1 MPLKL
6 KHLMLHGLWL
16 YPDTE
21 YGEQILAFSE
31 AILRYHSPND
41 YIAHYR
47 RAEGYRRMAAIE
59 AAPRS
64 DVFSGHTVRS
74 RDDFYAE
81 ALHSVQMAIK
91 NLPADAT
98 ALHGEFVSY
107 RMMIATERQVQ
118 NSIQGRVDAELA
130 HVGAEVER
138 MSERIEAESR
148 NSLLRSIEILSVFLA
163 VIGVLSFNISL
174 AGLEQIGT
182 FERFG
187 LILTAGVILGA
198 FSWMVHVA
206 VYRHTHAEPVV
217 MKTRRKQIRELQQRI
232 AALEERTK
240 IGCDG

>member
-1 MPLKL
+1 
-6 KHLMLHGLWL
+6 
-16 YPDTE
+16 
-21 YGEQILAFSE
+21 
-31 AILRYHSPND
+31 
-41 YIAHYR
+41 
-47 RAEGYRRMAAIE
+47 
-59 AAPRS
+59 
-64 DVFSGHTVRS
+64 
-74 RDDFYAE
+74 
-81 ALHSVQMAIK
+81 
-91 NLPADAT
+91 
-98 ALHGEFVSY
+98 
-107 RMMIATERQVQ
+107 MMIATERQVQ

-130 HVGAEVER
+130 YVGAEVER